1 MYSYVSYKIQ
11 PGDSLW
17 HIAQRF
23 STTVAAIFAVNP
35 GVDINRI
42 FVGQTVLIPQSSRVK
57 PKHCISK
64 AELNLRS
71 KMRLLWEQHVAWT
84 RMTIISLAFN
94 LPNAD
99 FVTSRLLRNATDNG
113 NSLRPY
119 YGDVAANTYSDLIKQ
134 HLILAADLVK
144 AAVAGNEKVAADTE
158 KKWYAN
164 ADEIAVFL
172 HSINPFLSEE
182 VVRKMFYEHLALTK
196 LEAIRMIAK
205 DYKAD
210 IEVFDQIEAQ
220 ALEMADAISGAII
233 KQFPKMF
240 RSM

>member
-17 HIAQRF
+17 HIAQKF

-42 FVGQTVLIPQSSRVK
+42 FVGQPVLIPQLTRVK

-64 AELNLRS
+64 AELILRS
-71 KMRLLWEQHVAWT
+71 KTRLLWEQHVAWT
-84 RMTIISLAFN
+84 RMAIISLVFN
-94 LPNAD
+94 LPNTD
-99 FVTSRLLRNATDNG
+99 FVISRLLRNATDNG
-113 NSLRPY
+113 NSLRPF
-119 YGDVAANTYSDLIKQ
+119 YGDVAANTYSDLIKE

-144 AAVAGNEKVAADTE
+144 AAVAGNEKEVADIDR
-158 KKWYAN
+158 KWHAN

-196 LEAIRMIAK
+196 SEAIRMIAK

-210 IEVFDQIEAQ
+210 IEVYDQIEAQ
-220 ALEMADAISGAII
+220 ALGMADAISGAIV

-240 RSM
+240 RS